1 MIRGIR
7 RVIQHNGR
15 VQRGERVVVVT
26 NPEMRP
32 IADLLVAELAAHG
45 ADARQYVVPTRTHD
59 GQEPPADAVAAM
71 LEANVIFSPVSVS
84 ITHTRA
90 MRAALARGARAI
102 LMTAHNE
109 RVLTCPALLE
119 TDFNEQ
125 AHVGRA
131 IGAAFQAGKVVHL
144 TSEKGTDLRIPIAG
158 RPVNILTGVPGP
170 GELAPVPTIETNVV
184 PVHGASEGI
193 LVADGSIPYIGIG
206 VLTEPV
212 VCTVERGYIVKF
224 EGGTQAQRVEAALR
238 AHGNRECFNVAELG
252 VGLNPNATLSG
263 FMLEDEGVMGSIH
276 IGIGTSFTLGGEI
289 VAPTHYD
296 LVMLRAK
303 LVVDGRVVMENCQ
316 VKV

>member
-15 VQRGERVVVVT
+15 VQHGERAVVVT
-26 NPEMRP
+26 NPEMRA

-45 ADARQYVVPTRTHD
+45 ADVRLHVVPKRLHD
-59 GQEPPADAVAAM
+59 GQEPPPEAAAAM
-71 LEANVIFSPVSVS
+71 LEAGVIFSPVSVS

-109 RVLTCPALLE
+109 RVLTCPALLD
-119 TDFNEQ
+119 TDFDRQ
-125 AHVGRA
+125 APVGRA
-131 IGAAFQAGKVVHL
+131 IGAAFRAGQVAHV
-144 TSEKGTDLRIPIAG
+144 TSDRGTDLRIPIAG

-193 LVADGSIPYIGIG
+193 LVADGSIPYLGIG

-212 VCTVERGYIVKF
+212 VCTVRNGYIVKI
-224 EGGTQAQRVEAALR
+224 EGGAQARQFEAALR
-238 AHGNRECFNVAELG
+238 SHENRECFNVAELG

-296 LVMLRAK
+296 LVMLRAR
-303 LVVDGRVVMENCQ
+303 LAVDHRVIMENCQ

>member
-7 RVIQHNGR
+7 KVIQHNGR

-26 NPEMRP
+26 NPEMRD
-32 IADLLVAELAAHG
+32 IANLLVAELNAQG
-45 ADARQYVVPTRTHD
+45 ADVRQYVVPTRTHD
-59 GQEPPADAVAAM
+59 GQEPPAEAAEAM

-84 ITHTRA
+84 ITHTRT

-109 RVLTCPALLE
+109 RVLTCPALLD
-119 TDFNEQ
+119 TDFNAQ
-125 AHVGRA
+125 APVGRA

-144 TSEKGTDLRIPIAG
+144 TSDKGTDLRIPIAG
-158 RPVNILTGVPGP
+158 R

-184 PVHGASEGI
+184 PVHGATEGI

-212 VCTVERGYIVKF
+212 VCTIERGYIVKF
-224 EGGTQAQRVEAALR
+224 EGGAQARRVESALR
-238 AHGNRECFNVAELG
+238 AHGNHECFNVAELG

-276 IGIGTSFTLGGEI
+276 IGIGTSLTLGGEI

-296 LVMLRAK
+296 LVMLRAR
-303 LVVDGRVVMENCQ
+303 LAVDGRVIMENCQ

>member
-1 MIRGIR
+1 MIRGIQK
-7 RVIQHNGR
+7 VVHHNGR
-15 VQRGERVVVVT
+15 VQRGERAVVIT
-26 NPEMRP
+26 DPEMRV
-32 IADLLVAELAAHG
+32 IADLLAEELNTSG
-45 ADARQYVVPTRTHD
+45 ANVRLFVVPKRLHD
-59 GQEPPADAVAAM
+59 GQEPPADAAEAM
-71 LEANVIFSPVSVS
+71 LEANVVFSPVSIS

-119 TDFNEQ
+119 TDFGKQ

-131 IGAAFQAGKVVHL
+131 IGAAFLAGKEVHL
-144 TSEKGTDLRIPIAG
+144 TSDKGTDLLIPIEG

-184 PVHGASEGI
+184 PAHGGTEGI
-193 LVADGSIPYIGIG
+193 LVADGSIPYLGIG

-212 VCTVERGYIVKF
+212 VCKIERGYIVKI
-224 EGGTQAQRVEAALR
+224 EGGVQAQQLEAALR
-238 AHGNRECFNVAELG
+238 SRNHRECFNVAELG
-252 VGLNPNATLSG
+252 VGLNPHATLSG

-296 LVMLRAK
+296 LVMLRAR
-303 LVVDGRVVMENCQ
+303 LAVDGRVVMENCQ
-316 VKV
+316 VKI

>member
-1 MIRGIR
+1 MIRGIHK
-7 RVIQHNGR
+7 VIHHNGR
-15 VQRGERVVVVT
+15 VARGERVVVVT
-26 NPEMRP
+26 NPEMRA
-32 IADLLVAELAAHG
+32 IADLLLAELTAHG
-45 ADARQYVVPTRTHD
+45 ADVRLHVVPTRRHD
-59 GQEPPADAVAAM
+59 GQEPPPETAAAM
-71 LEANVIFSPVSVS
+71 LEAGVIFSPVSVS

-109 RVLTCPALLE
+109 RVLGCPVLLD
-119 TDFNEQ
+119 TDFARQ
-125 AHVGRA
+125 APVGRA
-131 IGAAFQAGKVVHL
+131 IGAAFQAGRMVHL
-144 TSEKGTDLRIPIAG
+144 TSALGTDLRIPITG

-193 LVADGSIPYIGIG
+193 LVADGSIPYLGIG
-206 VLTEPV
+206 VLEEPV
-212 VCTVERGYIVKF
+212 VCTIERGYIVKM
-224 EGGTQAQRVEAALR
+224 EGGSQARRFGETLR
-238 AHGNRECFNVAELG
+238 AHQNRECFNVAELG
-252 VGLNPNATLSG
+252 VGLNPHATLSG

-296 LVMLRAK
+296 LVMLRAR
-303 LVVDGRVVMENCQ
+303 LEIDGRVVMENCQ

>member
-1 MIRGIR
+1 MIRGIQK
-7 RVIQHNGR
+7 VVHHNGR
-15 VQRGERVVVVT
+15 VQRGERAVVIT
-26 NPEMRP
+26 DPEMRT
-32 IADLLVAELAAHG
+32 IADLLAEELNTSG
-45 ADARQYVVPTRTHD
+45 ANVRLFVVPKRLHD
-59 GQEPPADAVAAM
+59 GQEPPADAAEAM
-71 LEANVIFSPVSVS
+71 LEANVVFSPVSIS

-119 TDFNEQ
+119 TDFGGQ

-131 IGAAFQAGKVVHL
+131 IGAAFLAGKEVHL
-144 TSEKGTDLRIPIAG
+144 TSDKGTDLLIPIEG

-184 PVHGASEGI
+184 PVHGGTEGI
-193 LVADGSIPYIGIG
+193 LVADGSIPYLGIG
-206 VLTEPV
+206 VLTEPGV
-212 VCTVERGYIVKF
+212 WTIERGYIVKI
-224 EGGTQAQRVEAALR
+224 EGGVQGPQLEAALR
-238 AHGNRECFNVAELG
+238 SRNHRECFNVAELG
-252 VGLNPNATLSG
+252 VGLNPHATLSG

-296 LVMLRAK
+296 LVMLRAR
-303 LVVDGRVVMENCQ
+303 LAVDGRVVMENCQ
-316 VKV
+316 VKI